1 MEDWEEEKDE
11 YYLYGNGNGNDD
23 ENNKKRESGLEDN
36 LKELFLTLKFYIM
49 IRAYIFIRL
58 TSFYREYMKKAVES
72 IKAINGI
79 VSVDALF
86 GDIDIIA
93 IAEFH
98 SFEEIKRI
106 LEEVYATGMVRDT
119 DTRIVYP
126 V

>member
-1 MEDWEEEKDE
+1 MMK
-11 YYLYGNGNGNDD
+11 
-23 ENNKKRESGLEDN
+23 
-36 LKELFLTLKFYIM
+36 
-49 IRAYIFIRL
+49 AYIFIRL
-58 TSFYREYMKKAVES
+58 TSFYREDMKKAVES
-72 IKAINGI
+72 ISSINGI
-79 VSVDALF
+79 VSADVVF

-93 IAEFH
+93 KAEFH